1 MIRPRINLVALS
13 ATLLILAGCQS
24 DRATISADTPEMTS
38 FLNIILPRKI
48 EIQHYLTQP
57 RAFGGDG
64 VASGLEVIL
73 AAKDAFGDDVKCVG
87 KFNFELYSQRL
98 ASGDKFGKRV
108 GFWTIEV
115 NSEAAQRTY
124 WDRLSRFYQFKL
136 ELDEG
141 RLEPGD
147 YILTAQLAPPTGDK
161 LFDEYSFSHG
171 GAKAEPAKK

>member
-1 MIRPRINLVALS
+1 MRRRIQPAAMVALALS
-13 ATLLILAGCQS
+13 LCACQAE
-24 DRATISADTPEMTS
+24 RATISADSPEMAS

-57 RAFGGDG
+57 RAFDGDG
-64 VASGLEVIL
+64 KANGIEVIL

-87 KFNFELYSQRL
+87 KFNFELFSQRL
-98 ASGDKFGKRV
+98 ASGDKFGKRI

-115 NSEAAQRTY
+115 GSEAAQKMY

-136 ELDEG
+136 VLDEG

-161 LFDEYSFSHG
+161 LFDEYSFGHG
-171 GAKAEPAKK
+171 GTNAEPQTK

>member
-1 MIRPRINLVALS
+1 MRGTIQNSVLVAL
-13 ATLLILAGCQS
+13 AFGQCACQAE
-24 DRATISADTPEMTS
+24 RATISADSPEMTS

-48 EIQHYLTQP
+48 EIQHYLTQT
-57 RAFGGDG
+57 RAFQGDG
-64 VASGLEVIL
+64 VANGVEVIL
-73 AAKDAFGDDVKCVG
+73 AAKDAFGDDVKSAG
-87 KFNFELYSQRL
+87 SFNFELFSQRI

-115 NSEAAQRTY
+115 STEAAQKMY

-136 ELDEG
+136 VLDEG

-147 YILTAQLAPPTGDK
+147 YILTAQLTPPTGDK

-171 GAKAEPAKK
+171 GAKAEPQKK